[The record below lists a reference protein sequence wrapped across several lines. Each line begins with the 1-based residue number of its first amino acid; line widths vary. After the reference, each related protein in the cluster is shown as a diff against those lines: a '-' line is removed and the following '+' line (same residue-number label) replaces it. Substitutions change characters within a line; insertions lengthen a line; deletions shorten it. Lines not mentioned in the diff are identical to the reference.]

1 MPSPEQILNGLA
13 LTANNF
19 YIVSIIWH
27 LLVLLFFIVL
37 LSGRK
42 LSNKQVMAFLTLPLL
57 TTALFAL
64 MISNPFN
71 GIVFSVITIILWFTI
86 YNTPGEL
93 VALKWDAIS
102 FAGLAFILFG
112 LFYPHFLE
120 GNGYLQYLYKAPTGL
135 IPCPTLSLVIGF
147 TLLFH
152 GFNHRKWMWYL
163 SCLGLFYGIFR
174 GSEAGG

>member
-13 LTANNF
+13 LAANNF

-37 LSGRK
+37 FSGRK

-120 GNGYLQYLYKAPTGL
+120 GKP
-135 IPCPTLSLVIGF
+135 
-147 TLLFH
+147 H
-152 GFNHRKWMWYL
+152 ER
-163 SCLGLFYGIFR
+163 
-174 GSEAGG
+174 